1 MVKHIGQ
8 VHAKVEDYLP
18 EEAKIPGR
26 GQKGNLSEGPD
37 LPVVVTG
44 ELNLVMPCNKNI
56 KKSKQSKKKLDS
68 VQKEHSDA
76 EVNELLEGGSSC
88 DGKEVEK
95 LFCSWSCVF
104 MLVEICTNH
113 FRFATLGRRQNWRRQ
128 KSMLE
133 RM

>member
-56 KKSKQSKKKLDS
+56 KKSKQSRKKLDT
-68 VQKEHSDA
+68 VQKEDSDA

-104 MLVEICTNH
+104 MLV
-113 FRFATLGRRQNWRRQ
+113 
-128 KSMLE
+128 
-133 RM
+133 